1 MKPWL
6 RKILFTLLWIG
17 CVAYIIFAALSVRS
31 HRSALSIKDLEI
43 KIVDSSAMANL
54 VTRSMVEGWIK
65 ESRIKIKGE
74 KADSLKMEAL
84 ESYIKQNGFVKQV
97 KCYTSY
103 SGVLNVE
110 IEQLSPVLR
119 ILLDGY
125 NSYITSEGYVFSRPV
140 SSSHYAPIIT
150 GKYTPLFRAGYN
162 GNIHEVYE
170 AQIEDITAEIKR
182 MEKELLHP
190 LYLRRVEIRDEL
202 REVNKRFINR
212 GFGQS
217 RKAFEKEVEELR
229 ESNSSERAKLQR
241 ATYENDLAIKREQEK
256 QKLYGE
262 REKKLTKKYK
272 DFINL
277 ITFVNVVENDK
288 FWSSEIVQIVAN
300 ESTTGDLK
308 LELIARSG
316 SHTIVFGTLDDIDE
330 KLERCRTFYKEVL
343 PSLGW
348 SKFKSINVEYSNQVV
363 CK

>member
-6 RKILFTLLWIG
+6 RKILFTLLWAG
-17 CVAYIIFAALSVRS
+17 CVAYIIFAALSVRA
-31 HRSALSIKDLEI
+31 HRSELSINDLEI
-43 KIVDSSAMANL
+43 RIVDSSAMANL

-74 KADSLKMEAL
+74 KADSIAMEAL
-84 ESYIKQNGFVKQV
+84 EGYIKQNGFVKPV

-125 NSYITSEGYVFSRPV
+125 NCYITSEGYVFSRPP

-150 GKYTPLFRAGYN
+150 GKYTPLFRAGFN
-162 GNIHEVYE
+162 GDIHEVYK
-170 AQIEDITAEIKR
+170 AQSEDITSEIKR
-182 MEKELLHP
+182 MERELLHP
-190 LYLRRVEIRDEL
+190 LYLQRVVIREKL
-202 REVNKRFINR
+202 REVNKRYTSR

-217 RKAFEKEVEELR
+217 RKEFDKEVEELR
-229 ESNSSERAKLQR
+229 ERNSRERAELQR
-241 ATYENDLAIKREQEK
+241 ATYENDQAIKRELEK

-262 REKKLTKKYK
+262 REKKLAKKYK

-288 FWSSEIVQIVAN
+288 FWSSEIVQIVAS

-308 LELIARSG
+308 LELIPRSG
-316 SHTIVFGTLDDIDE
+316 SHTIVFGTLDDVE
-330 KLERCRTFYKEVL
+330 GKLERCRTFYKEVL
-343 PSLGW
+343 PSQGW
-348 SKFKSINVEYSNQVV
+348 NKFKSINIEYKNQIV